1 MGMTDWNV
9 GKLLEI
15 SGSYWHACT
24 LHAGVKL
31 DLFSRIET
39 GDNTAEDIAG
49 GLGYDVRGVA
59 TLLDALAAMGLIVKA
74 KTRYSNTETSKSLL
88 VKGSP
93 QYIGYMIMHH
103 HHLVKPWSHLDQ
115 AVNTGKPVREGGAL
129 DEEERESFL
138 MGMFNMAMGIAPR
151 LAEEIDLDKRQHL
164 LDLGGGPGTY
174 AIHFCL
180 ANPHLKATV
189 ADLKTTRPFAEK
201 TISQFDLSDRIDFT
215 PCNYLKDDVKGSYDV
230 AWLSHILH
238 GEGPDEC
245 RIIIKK
251 AVSVL
256 KQGGL
261 MLIHDFILNDT
272 SDGPLFPAI
281 FSLNML
287 INTDKGRSYTEAQLK
302 GMMIEAGLVNIKRLA
317 FEGPNESGIL
327 TGELGG

>member
-9 GKLLEI
+9 GKLIEV

-31 DLFSRIET
+31 DLFSRIDT
-39 GDNTAEDIAG
+39 GDDTAEGIAG
-49 GLGYDVRGVA
+49 GLGYDVRGIAV
-59 TLLDALAAMGLIVKA
+59 LLDALAAMGLIVKT
-74 KTRYSNTETSKSLL
+74 KSRYSNTPASKSLL

-103 HHLVKPWSHLDQ
+103 HHLVEAWSRLDQ
-115 AVNTGKPVREGGAL
+115 AVRTGKPARERGAL

-138 MGMFNMAMGIAPR
+138 MGMFNMAMSIAPR
-151 LAEEIDLDKRQHL
+151 LAGEIDLDKRQHL

-180 ANPHLKATV
+180 ANSNLKATV
-189 ADLKTTRPFAEK
+189 ADLTTTRPFAEK
-201 TISQFDLSDRIDFT
+201 TISRFGLSDRIDFT
-215 PCNYLKDDVKGSYDV
+215 PCNYLNDDVKGSYDV

-245 RIIIKK
+245 QMIIKK
-251 AVSVL
+251 AVSAL
-256 KQGGL
+256 EQGGL

-287 INTDKGRSYTEAQLK
+287 INTDKGRSYTESQIRE
-302 GMMIEAGLVNIKRLA
+302 MMTEAGLRNIERLP
-317 FEGPNESGIL
+317 FKGPTESGIL
-327 TGELGG
+327 IGKL

>member
-1 MGMTDWNV
+1 MTDWNA

-59 TLLDALAAMGLIVKA
+59 VLLDALVAMGLIVK
-74 KTRYSNTETSKSLL
+74 TRSRYSNSATSKSLL

-93 QYIGYMIMHH
+93 EYIGYMIMHH
-103 HHLVKPWSHLDQ
+103 HHLVEAWSHLYQ
-115 AVNTGKPVREGGAL
+115 AVRTGEPVRKRGAL

-138 MGMFNMAMGIAPR
+138 MGMFNMAMGIAPG
-151 LAEEIDLDKRQHL
+151 LAGQIDLGGRQHL
-164 LDLGGGPGTY
+164 LDLGGGPGAY

-180 ANPHLKATV
+180 ANPNLKATI
-189 ADLKTTRPFAEK
+189 ADLTTTRPFAEK
-201 TISQFDLSDRIDFT
+201 TISRFGLSDRIDFV
-215 PCNYLKDDVKGSYDV
+215 PCNYLEDDIQGAYDV
-230 AWLSHILH
+230 AWLSHVLH
-238 GEGPDEC
+238 GEGPDGC
-245 RIIIKK
+245 RMIIKK
-251 AVSVL
+251 AVSAL
-256 KQGGL
+256 DQGGL

-287 INTDKGRSYTEAQLK
+287 INTDKGRSYTGNQIKE
-302 GMMIEAGLVNIKRLA
+302 MMSEAGLTNVKRLP
-317 FEGPNESGIL
+317 FTGPNESGIMSGRL
-327 TGELGG
+327 

>member
-1 MGMTDWNV
+1 MTDWNV
-9 GKLLEI
+9 GKLLEV

-31 DLFSRIET
+31 DLFSRIEA
-39 GDNTAEDIAG
+39 GDNTAEEIAG
-49 GLGYDVRGVA
+49 GLGYNVRGVVV
-59 TLLDALAAMGLIVKA
+59 LLDALAAMGLIVKA
-74 KTRYSNTETSKSLL
+74 KSRYSNSTTSKSLL

-103 HHLVKPWSHLDQ
+103 HHLVEAWSRLDQ
-115 AVNTGKPVREGGAL
+115 AVRTGKPARERGGF

-138 MGMFNMAMGIAPR
+138 MGMFNMAMSIAPG
-151 LAEEIDLDKRQHL
+151 LAGQIDLAGRQHL

-180 ANPHLKATV
+180 TNPGLKATI
-189 ADLKTTRPFAEK
+189 ADLTTTRPFAEK
-201 TISQFDLSDRIDFT
+201 TISRFGLSDRIDIV
-215 PCNYLKDDVKGSYDV
+215 PCNYVEDDIKGSYDV

-238 GEGPDEC
+238 GEGPGEC
-245 RIIIKK
+245 QMIIKK
-251 AVSVL
+251 AVSAL
-256 KQGGL
+256 EQGGL

-287 INTDKGRSYTEAQLK
+287 INTDKGRSYTEEQIK
-302 GMMIEAGLVNIKRLA
+302 EMMIEAGLTNIKRLA
-317 FEGPNESGIL
+317 FEGPTESGIMSGRL
-327 TGELGG
+327 

>member
-1 MGMTDWNV
+1 MTNWDV
-9 GKLLEI
+9 GKILEV

-31 DLFSRIET
+31 DLFSRIEA
-39 GDNTAEDIAG
+39 GDNTAEEIAG
-49 GLGYDVRGVA
+49 GLGYNVRGVA
-59 TLLDALAAMGLIVKA
+59 VLLDALAAMGLIVKA
-74 KTRYSNTETSKSLL
+74 KSRYSNTPASKSLL

-103 HHLVKPWSHLDQ
+103 HHLVEAWSRLDQ
-115 AVNTGKPVREGGAL
+115 AVRTGKPARERGAF
-129 DEEERESFL
+129 DKEERESFL
-138 MGMFNMAMGIAPR
+138 MGMFNMAMGIAPG
-151 LAEEIDLDKRQHL
+151 LAGQIDLAGRQHL

-180 ANPHLKATV
+180 ANPNLKATV
-189 ADLKTTRPFAEK
+189 ADLTTTRPFAEK
-201 TISQFDLSDRIDFT
+201 TISRFGLSDRVDFA
-215 PCNYLKDDVKGSYDV
+215 PCNYLEDDIKGSYDV

-245 RIIIKK
+245 QMIIKK
-251 AVSVL
+251 AVSAL
-256 KQGGL
+256 EQGGL

-287 INTDKGRSYTEAQLK
+287 INTDRGRSYTEEQIK
-302 GMMIEAGLVNIKRLA
+302 EMMIEAGLTNIKRLA
-317 FEGPNESGIL
+317 FEGPTESGIMSGRL
-327 TGELGG
+327 

>member
-1 MGMTDWNV
+1 MTDWNA

-59 TLLDALAAMGLIVKA
+59 VLLDALVAMGLIVK
-74 KTRYSNTETSKSLL
+74 TRSRYSNSATSKSLL

-103 HHLVKPWSHLDQ
+103 HHLVEAWSHLDQ
-115 AVNTGKPVREGGAL
+115 AVRTGEPVRKRGAL

-138 MGMFNMAMGIAPR
+138 MGMFNMAMGIAPG
-151 LAEEIDLDKRQHL
+151 LAGQIDLGGRQHL
-164 LDLGGGPGTY
+164 LDLGGGPGAY

-180 ANPHLKATV
+180 ANPNLKATI
-189 ADLKTTRPFAEK
+189 ADLTTTRPFAEK
-201 TISQFDLSDRIDFT
+201 TISRFGLSDRIDFV
-215 PCNYLKDDVKGSYDV
+215 PCNYLEDDIQGAYDV
-230 AWLSHILH
+230 AWLSHVLH
-238 GEGPDEC
+238 GEGPDGC
-245 RIIIKK
+245 RMIIKK
-251 AVSVL
+251 AVSAL
-256 KQGGL
+256 DQGGL

-287 INTDKGRSYTEAQLK
+287 INTDKGRSYTGNQIKE
-302 GMMIEAGLVNIKRLA
+302 MMSEAGLTNVKRLP
-317 FEGPNESGIL
+317 FTGPNESGIMSGRL
-327 TGELGG
+327 

>member
-1 MGMTDWNV
+1 MTDWNV
-9 GKLLEI
+9 GKLLEV

-31 DLFSRIET
+31 DLFSRIEA

-49 GLGYDVRGVA
+49 GLGYDVRGIAV
-59 TLLDALAAMGLIVKA
+59 LLDALAAMGLVVKA
-74 KTRYSNTETSKSLL
+74 KARYSNTPVSKSLL

-103 HHLVKPWSHLDQ
+103 HHLVEAWSRLDQ
-115 AVNTGKPVREGGAL
+115 AVRTGKPARERGAL
-129 DEEERESFL
+129 NEGERESFL
-138 MGMFNMAMGIAPR
+138 MGMFNMAMSIAPR
-151 LAEEIDLDKRQHL
+151 LAEEIDLAGRQHL

-180 ANPHLKATV
+180 ANPDLKATV
-189 ADLKTTRPFAEK
+189 ADLTTTRPFAEK
-201 TISQFDLSDRIDFT
+201 TISRFGLSDRVDFA
-215 PCNYLKDDVKGSYDV
+215 PCNYLEDDIKGSYDV

-245 RIIIKK
+245 QMIIKK
-251 AVSVL
+251 AVSAL
-256 KQGGL
+256 EQGGL

-287 INTDKGRSYTEAQLK
+287 VNTDEGRSYTESQIRE
-302 GMMIEAGLVNIKRLA
+302 MMTEAGLRNIERLP
-317 FEGPNESGIL
+317 FKGPTESGIL
-327 TGELGG
+327 IGEL

>member
-1 MGMTDWNV
+1 
-9 GKLLEI
+9 
-15 SGSYWHACT
+15 
-24 LHAGVKL
+24 
-31 DLFSRIET
+31 
-39 GDNTAEDIAG
+39 
-49 GLGYDVRGVA
+49 
-59 TLLDALAAMGLIVKA
+59 
-74 KTRYSNTETSKSLL
+74 
-88 VKGSP
+88 
-93 QYIGYMIMHH
+93 
-103 HHLVKPWSHLDQ
+103 
-115 AVNTGKPVREGGAL
+115 
-129 DEEERESFL
+129 
-138 MGMFNMAMGIAPR
+138 MFNMAMGIAPR

-201 TISQFDLSDRIDFT
+201 TISQFDLSGRIDFT

-238 GEGPDEC
+238 SEGPDEC
-245 RIIIKK
+245 LMIIKK

-256 KQGGL
+256 EQGGI
-261 MLIHDFILNDT
+261 MMIHDFILNDT

-287 INTDKGRSYTEAQLK
+287 INTDKGRSYTETQLK

>member
-1 MGMTDWNV
+1 MADWNV
-9 GKLLEI
+9 GKLLEV

-31 DLFSRIET
+31 DLFSRIEA
-39 GDNTAEDIAG
+39 GNNTAEDIAG

-59 TLLDALAAMGLIVKA
+59 VLLGALAAMGLIVKA
-74 KTRYSNTETSKSLL
+74 KSRYSNTATSKLLL

-103 HHLVKPWSHLDQ
+103 HHLVEAWSHLDQ
-115 AVNTGKPVREGGAL
+115 AVRTGKPARERGAF

-138 MGMFNMAMGIAPR
+138 MGMFNMAMGIAPG
-151 LAEEIDLDKRQHL
+151 LAEEIDLSGRRHL

-180 ANPHLKATV
+180 ANPNLKATV
-189 ADLKTTRPFAEK
+189 ADLTTTRPFAEK
-201 TISQFDLSDRIDFT
+201 TISRFGLSDKIDFV
-215 PCNYLKDDVKGSYDV
+215 PCNYLKDDIKGSYDV

-245 RIIIKK
+245 QMIIKK
-251 AVSVL
+251 AVSAL
-256 KQGGL
+256 EQGGL

-287 INTDKGRSYTEAQLK
+287 INTDKGRSYTEEQIK
-302 GMMIEAGLVNIKRLA
+302 EMMIEGGLGNIKRLA
-317 FEGPNESGIL
+317 FEGPNESGIMSGRL
-327 TGELGG
+327 

>member
-1 MGMTDWNV
+1 MTDWNV
-9 GKLLEI
+9 GKLLEV

-31 DLFSRIET
+31 DLFSRIEA

-49 GLGYDVRGVA
+49 DLGYNVRGVEV
-59 TLLDALAAMGLIVKA
+59 LLDALAAMGLIVKA
-74 KTRYSNTETSKSLL
+74 KPRYTNTPASKSLL

-103 HHLVKPWSHLDQ
+103 HHLVEAWSHLDQ
-115 AVNTGKPVREGGAL
+115 AVRTGKPVRERGAL

-245 RIIIKK
+245 RMIIKK

-256 KQGGL
+256 EQGGI
-261 MLIHDFILNDT
+261 MMIHDFILNDT

-287 INTDKGRSYTEAQLK
+287 INTDEGRSYTEAQLK

>member
-49 GLGYDVRGVA
+49 GLGYDVRSIA

-74 KTRYSNTETSKSLL
+74 RTRYSNTETSKSLL

-103 HHLVKPWSHLDQ
+103 HHLVEPWSHLDQ

-238 GEGPDEC
+238 SEGPDEGLM
-245 RIIIKK
+245 IIKK

-256 KQGGL
+256 EQGGI
-261 MLIHDFILNDT
+261 MMIHDFILNDT

-302 GMMIEAGLVNIKRLA
+302 GMMIETGLVNIKRLT